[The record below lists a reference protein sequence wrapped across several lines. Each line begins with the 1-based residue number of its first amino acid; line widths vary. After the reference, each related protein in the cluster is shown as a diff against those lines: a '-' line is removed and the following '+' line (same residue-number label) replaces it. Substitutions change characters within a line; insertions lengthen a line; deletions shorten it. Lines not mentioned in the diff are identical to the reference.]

1 MLLFFG
7 YRLHAKRLNPGSGQP
22 GGLVRAVGCLRAGSW
37 CSALFWFFE
46 VEEEPAPHGRKTR
59 GGCGTEENGVADR
72 GGWRNK
78 VELEVFRSRGLLRT

>member
-46 VEEEPAPHGRKTR
+46 VEEEQHPMGGRPEEAAALRRTGLQIEAVGETR
-59 GGCGTEENGVADR
+59 
-72 GGWRNK
+72 W
-78 VELEVFRSRGLLRT
+78 S